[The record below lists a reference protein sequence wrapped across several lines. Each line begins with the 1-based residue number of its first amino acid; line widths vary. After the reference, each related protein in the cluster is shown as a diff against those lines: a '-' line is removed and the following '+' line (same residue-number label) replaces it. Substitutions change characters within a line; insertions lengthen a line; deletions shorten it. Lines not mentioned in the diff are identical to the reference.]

1 MDAEGQPPT
10 QPTQATQNVIDPR
23 RIGKQNSGFS
33 DDDVSDIICVLYPH
47 SQAARLEVQQLAA
60 SGSPYIIGKD
70 EADGVELDYDAE
82 DDASRFEEMPPDL
95 GSYALILRL
104 SSPVKNPGAG
114 FQFGRNSARCD
125 VVFANDP
132 LRRVSNIHFRIYIN
146 EYGTV
151 MIEDHSTNGTTVDN
165 NLLISRPRDR
175 AVAADPDRKTKW
187 MLSSGSIV
195 GIYLQ
200 DMKNLSFR
208 VRIPRRENEFDLAYQ
223 RRVDA
228 YFARQALRGPVETVT
243 AGPGG
248 HVDLFRTAAQNAQTA
263 QNAQAAL
270 RPPDRQPSE
279 QRSPTKRKEARVAQ
293 RQWTGSGKYNKIGM
307 IGKGAFAVV
316 YKVTSKYNGVPY
328 AAKELEKRRF
338 IKNGVLDQKVENEM
352 RIMQKVDHPN
362 IVRYIENFDWDD
374 RLLIIIMEYVPGGD
388 LGKHIADD
396 MPFSESDSREMAK
409 QLLSALSYLH
419 SNNITHRDVKP
430 DNILINSLQPLD
442 VKLTDFGLSKMVDTE
457 QTFLRTFCGTLLY
470 CAPEVYTEYAEYDEN
485 GVRSRGKKARRVP
498 GQRYNHAVDIWSL
511 GGVLF
516 YSMTGQPPY
525 PVKSG
530 ISYSEL
536 LHKIMT
542 TLLDIRPLERRAI
555 SDDGIDFI
563 CSMLQRKPENRGTI
577 DELFRHSWLTPFYIQ
592 ASPQSFDVVS
602 DDEGVIS
609 DPPPQYREHEY
620 EEPFEFDRVS
630 DSNGEEEEE
639 GEEGGGEVG
648 KGRNK
653 GKGPEDDD
661 TADGIPLTTRLEYPI
676 EEAMQMGTQIPRL
689 FGEIGASAVGSSG
702 AVPEGHLNLPVTNG
716 ISSGS
721 DSGAEGEVDEAY
733 DSGDSG
739 ATLVKRNSRRFLR
752 RGTSMSIGR
761 HQSAD
766 QLQSLVEEVAS
777 QKLNG
782 NESAVKLSDP
792 STPTTPSM
800 DFNTSKRKTSSSLE
814 ASDEHDLDSTPT
826 GKPVIKRLKSESFS
840 EDVSAESLE
849 EYRLLATMPPI
860 KKSNSGR
867 QIDQQVTKQLFWQQ
881 DCSTWHLNYPEMT
894 QLQYDAFVQAA
905 RNRKEEF
912 GPNNKPLWDL
922 AMRYFPP
929 TLSAADSQTARPQDE
944 DVSMDIPSTG
954 EQAGYEDSDAG
965 RPDTQRVVPVQ
976 TDSGNQVVGMITSH
990 KKSCIQK
997 IETPITDSLISF
1009 GRGLGNTVVFE
1020 PKSNTRVPKYAFK
1033 ILLWKDG
1040 YDPAKDAHPWKD
1052 DSADEDSY
1060 FFWISSKATIGI
1072 SINGQRIASS
1082 NPARPN
1088 APSVHW
1094 TKVYTDDV
1102 LDLWNSEDG
1111 SEQTKLVFQCLWG
1124 GSRRKREDPQR
1135 RLEMASVA
1143 VAKALDVAC
1152 QRTERRI
1159 REAALKQQ
1167 AEERSREPP
1176 DRQAERR
1183 RIKSALKADDRK
1195 RLERIDVERNR
1206 SHVFEQSRLA
1216 AIQFLASRQGGSLAS
1231 RRGSSSYA
1239 GYSIR

>member
-10 QPTQATQNVIDPR
+10 QPTQATQTVLDPR

-104 SSPVKNPGAG
+104 SSQVKNPAAG

-125 VVFANDP
+125 VVFVNDP

-165 NLLISRPRDR
+165 NLLMSRPRDP
-175 AVAADPDRKTKW
+175 AVAKDPDRKTKW
-187 MLSSGSIV
+187 TLSSGSTV

-200 DMKNLSFR
+200 DMRSLSFR

-228 YFARQALRGPVETVT
+228 YFARQAVRGPVETIT
-243 AGPGG
+243 TGPGG

-263 QNAQAAL
+263 QNAQAAAL
-270 RPPDRQPSE
+270 RPPDRQPPE
-279 QRSPTKRKEARVAQ
+279 QRSPSKRKEARIPQ

-352 RIMQKVDHPN
+352 KIMQRVDHPN

-409 QLLSALSYLH
+409 QLLSALGYLH
-419 SNNITHRDVKP
+419 ANNITHRDVKP

-542 TLLDIRPLERRAI
+542 TLLDIRPLEKASI

-577 DELFRHSWLTPFYIQ
+577 EELFRHSWLTPLYIQ
-592 ASPQSFDVVS
+592 ASPGSFDVVS
-602 DDEGVIS
+602 DDEGVLS
-609 DPPPQYREHEY
+609 DPPPEYREHEY

-639 GEEGGGEVG
+639 DEAEGDAG
-648 KGRNK
+648 KGRDK
-653 GKGPEDDD
+653 GKEPEDDD
-661 TADGIPLTTRLEYPI
+661 AAYEFPVTTRLEYPI
-676 EEAMQMGTQIPRL
+676 EQVLQMGTQPPRL

-702 AVPEGHLNLPVTNG
+702 VVPEDHLNLPVTNG
-716 ISSGS
+716 GAGSSSSG
-721 DSGAEGEVDEAY
+721 DGDGDGAEGDVDEAY

-752 RGTSMSIGR
+752 HGTSMSMGR
-761 HQSAD
+761 RQSTD
-766 QLQSLVEEVAS
+766 QLQSLVEDVAS

-782 NESAVKLSDP
+782 NESAVKFADP

-814 ASDEHDLDSTPT
+814 ASDEIDLERTPT
-826 GKPVIKRLKSESFS
+826 GKPIIKRLKSESFS
-840 EDVSAESLE
+840 EDVSAEALE
-849 EYRLLATMPPI
+849 EYRLLASMPPI
-860 KKSNSGR
+860 KKSDSGR
-867 QIDQQVTKQLFWQQ
+867 QIDSQVTKGLFWQR

-894 QLQYDAFVQAA
+894 QLQYDVFVQAA
-905 RNRKEEF
+905 RNRKEKF
-912 GPNNKPLWDL
+912 GPHNKPLWDL

-929 TLSAADSQTARPQDE
+929 TLPAADSQNSRAQDE
-944 DVSMDIPSTG
+944 DVSMEFPSTG
-954 EQAGYEDSDAG
+954 EETGYGDLDTD
-965 RPDTQRVVPVQ
+965 RLDTQRVVPVQ
-976 TDSGNQVVGMITSH
+976 TDSGSKVVGMITSH
-990 KKSCIQK
+990 KKSCVQK
-997 IETPITDSLISF
+997 IEITITDSLISF
-1009 GRGLGNTVVFE
+1009 GRGLANTVVFE
-1020 PKSNTRVPKYAFK
+1020 PKTNTRVPKNAFK

-1040 YDPAKDAHPWKD
+1040 YDPAKDTHPWKD
-1052 DSADEDSY
+1052 DAADEDSY

-1072 SINGQRIASS
+1072 SINGQRIPSS
-1082 NPARPN
+1082 NPETPS

-1094 TKVYTDDV
+1094 TKIYTGDV
-1102 LDLWNSEDG
+1102 LDLWNSQDG
-1111 SEQTKLVFQCLWG
+1111 KEQTKVIFQCLWG
-1124 GSRRKREDPQR
+1124 GSRLRREDPQR
-1135 RLEMASVA
+1135 RLELASVA

-1152 QRTERRI
+1152 QRAERRI
-1159 REAALKQQ
+1159 REASLKR
-1167 AEERSREPP
+1167 AEERSRETA
-1176 DRQAERR
+1176 DRQAEKQRMKLALEADNAERLR
-1183 RIKSALKADDRK
+1183 RIDL
-1195 RLERIDVERNR
+1195 ERNR

-1216 AIQFLASRQGGSLAS
+1216 AIEKG
-1231 RRGSSSYA
+1231 SYA

>member
-1 MDAEGQPPT
+1 
-10 QPTQATQNVIDPR
+10 
-23 RIGKQNSGFS
+23 
-33 DDDVSDIICVLYPH
+33 
-47 SQAARLEVQQLAA
+47 
-60 SGSPYIIGKD
+60 
-70 EADGVELDYDAE
+70 
-82 DDASRFEEMPPDL
+82 
-95 GSYALILRL
+95 
-104 SSPVKNPGAG
+104 
-114 FQFGRNSARCD
+114 
-125 VVFANDP
+125 
-132 LRRVSNIHFRIYIN
+132 
-146 EYGTV
+146 
-151 MIEDHSTNGTTVDN
+151 
-165 NLLISRPRDR
+165 
-175 AVAADPDRKTKW
+175 
-187 MLSSGSIV
+187 
-195 GIYLQ
+195 
-200 DMKNLSFR
+200 
-208 VRIPRRENEFDLAYQ
+208 
-223 RRVDA
+223 
-228 YFARQALRGPVETVT
+228 
-243 AGPGG
+243 
-248 HVDLFRTAAQNAQTA
+248 
-263 QNAQAAL
+263 
-270 RPPDRQPSE
+270 
-279 QRSPTKRKEARVAQ
+279 
-293 RQWTGSGKYNKIGM
+293 
-307 IGKGAFAVV
+307 
-316 YKVTSKYNGVPY
+316 
-328 AAKELEKRRF
+328 
-338 IKNGVLDQKVENEM
+338 
-352 RIMQKVDHPN
+352 
-362 IVRYIENFDWDD
+362 
-374 RLLIIIMEYVPGGD
+374 
-388 LGKHIADD
+388 

-419 SNNITHRDVKP
+419 ANNITHRDVKP

-542 TLLDIRPLERRAI
+542 TLLDIRPLERCAI

-577 DELFRHSWLTPFYIQ
+577 DELFRHSWLSPLYIQ

-602 DDEGVIS
+602 DDEGVLS
-609 DPPPQYREHEY
+609 DPPPEYREHEY
-620 EEPFEFDRVS
+620 EEEQFEFDRVS

-639 GEEGGGEVG
+639 EEEERRREAGE
-648 KGRNK
+648 GRNK
-653 GKGPEDDD
+653 GKEPEDSD
-661 TADGIPLTTRLEYPI
+661 TENDVPVTTRLEYPI
-676 EEAMQMGTQIPRL
+676 EEAMHIGTQRPPRL
-689 FGEIGASAVGSSG
+689 FGEIGASAFGNSG
-702 AVPEGHLNLPVTNG
+702 AVPEDHLNLPVTNG
-716 ISSGS
+716 IGSGS
-721 DSGAEGEVDEAY
+721 GGAEGDVDEAY

-739 ATLVKRNSRRFLR
+739 ATLVKRNNRRFLR

-777 QKLNG
+777 QKLDG

-792 STPTTPSM
+792 ATPTTPSM

-814 ASDEHDLDSTPT
+814 ASDELDLESTPT

-840 EDVSAESLE
+840 GDVSAELLE

-867 QIDQQVTKQLFWQQ
+867 QIDRQVTKSLFWQQ
-881 DCSTWHLNYPEMT
+881 DRSTWHLNYPEMT

-929 TLSAADSQTARPQDE
+929 TLPAADSSQASLRPQDE
-944 DVSMDIPSTG
+944 DVLMDIPSTG
-954 EQAGYEDSDAG
+954 DQAGYEDPDAG
-965 RPDTQRVVPVQ
+965 RPDIQRIVPVQ
-976 TDSGNQVVGMITSH
+976 TDSGNQVRGMITSH
-990 KKSCIQK
+990 ERSCIQK
-997 IETPITDSLISF
+997 IEIRITDSLISF
-1009 GRGLGNTVVFE
+1009 GRGMGNTVVFE
-1020 PKSNTRVPKYAFK
+1020 PKTNTKVPKHAFK

-1040 YDPAKDAHPWKD
+1040 YDPAKDPLPWKD
-1052 DSADEDSY
+1052 DAADEDSY

-1072 SINGQRIASS
+1072 SINGQRIPSS
-1082 NPARPN
+1082 NPSKPSS
-1088 APSVHW
+1088 PSVHW
-1094 TKVYTDDV
+1094 AKIYTDDV

-1111 SEQTKLVFQCLWG
+1111 REQTKVVFQCFWG
-1124 GSRRKREDPQR
+1124 GSRRSRADSSRGP

-1143 VAKALDVAC
+1143 VAKVLDVAC

-1159 REAALKQQ
+1159 REAALKQG
-1167 AEERSREPP
+1167 EERSRDSA
-1176 DRQAERR
+1176 DRQAARR
-1183 RIKSALKADDRK
+1183 RIMSALEAENRE
-1195 RLERIDVERNR
+1195 RLLRIDAERNR

-1216 AIQFLASRQGGSLAS
+1216 AIQFLASRQGSLSS
-1231 RRGSSSYA
+1231 RRESSYA